1 MMAKRI
7 GILTSGG
14 DAPGQ
19 NVCLKAVV
27 YNAVAQG
34 YEVIGIRKGWEGLMY
49 LDLQDSSTQAENA
62 MILTKARVR
71 DIDRVAGSFLH
82 SSRVEPGRVS
92 RQSVPVFLRPSDGT
106 SGLLDLTDHI
116 KRAIEKLGL
125 DFLVVLGG
133 NVSLNYAARLSREGV
148 PVIGIP
154 KSVHNDVCGS
164 DYAIGFSTALASG
177 VRLVHQFRAMA
188 GSREDIGIV
197 EMFGR
202 SFGLTTMLI
211 ALLSGADRVLI
222 PEVPFDP
229 ERLAALLLEDRR
241 SNPNNY
247 AIVIMSESVG
257 IDPAKAARYAPELH
271 QRANPLAA
279 AQETDAYTIAGE
291 RAIGLG
297 AAGGGAVVTEILE
310 KLLCQR
316 LLFQPLTYMLRLGEP
331 DGQDLLGAM
340 NFGVM
345 TVKLIASGRTGRL
358 AAYRH
363 GENYVD
369 VPLDAV
375 SEHEGN
381 INIAEY
387 YDPTVCRARPD
398 ILWAARI

>member
-1 MMAKRI
+1 MTKRI
-7 GILTSGG
+7 GVLTSGG

-27 YNAVAQG
+27 YNAIAQG
-34 YEVIGIRKGWEGLMY
+34 YEVVGIRKGWEGLMY
-49 LDLQDSSTQAENA
+49 LDPQNPSTQAENA
-62 MILTKARVR
+62 MILTKPRVR

-82 SSRVEPGRVS
+82 SSRVEPARVS
-92 RQSVPVFLRPSDGT
+92 RASVPVFLRPSDDAGAWH
-106 SGLLDLTDHI
+106 DLTDHVE
-116 KRAIEKLGL
+116 RSIEKLGL

-202 SFGLTTMLI
+202 SYGLTTLLI

-229 ERLAALLLEDRR
+229 ERLATLLLEDRR

-247 AIVIMSESVG
+247 AIVIMSEAISL
-257 IDPAKAARYAPELH
+257 DPAKAARYAPELH
-271 QRANPLAA
+271 HHADPDAA
-279 AQETDAYTIAGE
+279 PESGSYTIAGD

-340 NFGVM
+340 NFGVIA
-345 TVKLIASGRTGRL
+345 VKLIAAGRTGRL

-369 VPLDAV
+369 VPLDVV
-375 SEHEGN
+375 SEREGN
-381 INIAEY
+381 LNIAEF
-387 YDPTVCRARPD
+387 YDPTTCRAKPD